1 VSLLSRFAL
10 IPFLLV
16 ELFRERVV
24 KPIRQRVVCW
34 RVLNEIPAGGEFDA
48 LRYKVRRANGR
59 LLAMNE
65 EKLIQEV
72 RDFIAAHDAV
82 VAAHT
87 AQLAAETTYDNAVA
101 LNEAEV
107 DELVAEN
114 ATEEAQLAAQVNI
127 ATHTV
132 IAAVDKLA
140 SQRSYLVGLL
150 DGIEGTDPTPNT
162 PTP

>member
-72 RDFIAAHDAV
+72 RDFIAAHDASI
-82 VAAHT
+82 AALN
-87 AQLAAETTYDNAVA
+87 AKVDAESALDNEVSVNAAERDAMAASHALEEAGLAGAVNAA
-101 LNEAEV
+101 IDTLNEAE
-107 DELVAEN
+107 AR
-114 ATEEAQLAAQVNI
+114 LADQ
-127 ATHTV
+127 
-132 IAAVDKLA
+132 K
-140 SQRSYLVGLL
+140 SYLVGLL